1 MALSEIDSFVFKF
14 KNLLHCEQNATLS
27 IKSEAGK
34 VNIVLSAELDHN
46 VSAPIP
52 HFRHFKTRNGPSRE
66 RRRARRAA
74 ARNSEKESGK
84 EASEDKNTEK
94 DEDIAVTIN
103 KEGFIKA
110 SEEVSLKENDVIV
123 KDEVVTDVE
132 YENLE
137 TSVCSVEIFPKSY
150 RELDRLASFRD
161 GVEDY
166 FTNRKDVVKK
176 VLKCEVVDYGN
187 NVRLVCEMNMK
198 RGWIFFFFDQEANY
212 PDLEGVK
219 TIRHSCRDLSNCGG
233 R

>member
-1 MALSEIDSFVFKF
+1 MWTKCNI
-14 KNLLHCEQNATLS
+14 S

-34 VNIVLSAELDHN
+34 VNNVLSAELDHN

-123 KDEVVTDVE
+123 KDEVV
-132 YENLE
+132 
-137 TSVCSVEIFPKSY
+137 
-150 RELDRLASFRD
+150 
-161 GVEDY
+161 
-166 FTNRKDVVKK
+166 KDV
-176 VLKCEVVDYGN
+176 
-187 NVRLVCEMNMK
+187 
-198 RGWIFFFFDQEANY
+198 
-212 PDLEGVK
+212 
-219 TIRHSCRDLSNCGG
+219 
-233 R
+233 